1 MKKFIWEKQKN
12 IQLPRRRVRLN
23 FIRNPLTYIFFYLLS
38 IILIYSHILSYID
51 KSVNMMYNNTIIDDI
66 IMIWR
71 I

>member
-1 MKKFIWEKQKN
+1 MNLIY
-12 IQLPRRRVRLN
+12 
-23 FIRNPLTYIFFYLLS
+23 NPMTYIFFYLLS